1 VTSSESLLA
10 AKVAMDSLVVG
21 VASVMSGGVRVE
33 QVRVV
38 DNAGQLLVLYPSR
51 TDLANSTD
59 IRVSRHL

>member
-1 VTSSESLLA
+1 
-10 AKVAMDSLVVG
+10 MDSLVVG

-38 DNAGQLLVLYPSR
+38 DEAGQLLVLYPSR

-59 IRVSRHL
+59 IRVSRPL

>member
-1 VTSSESLLA
+1 
-10 AKVAMDSLVVG
+10 MDSLVVG
-21 VASVMSGGVRVE
+21 VASVMSGGVRVEQVRVE